1 MPPDPAL
8 ISETRAWFK
17 RAAEDLRAADHALR
31 ADPPLL
37 EDLLFHCQQAA
48 EKALKGFLVW
58 HSKPFRKTHSL
69 EEIGEA
75 CLAIDSSLK
84 ATIDP
89 VVPLT
94 QYAWEFRYP
103 GDPEEPTIEEADEA
117 LALARKTFEAVS
129 ARLPREILE

>member
-1 MPPDPAL
+1 MAPDLAL
-8 ISETRAWFK
+8 ISETRAWFR

-75 CLAIDSSLK
+75 CLAIDPSLR
-84 ATIDP
+84 AIIDP

-103 GDPEEPTIEEADEA
+103 GDPEEPTVQEADEA
-117 LALARKTFEAVS
+117 LALARAAFEALS
-129 ARLPREILE
+129 SRMPQEIFK

>member
-1 MPPDPAL
+1 MLPDPAL
-8 ISETRAWFK
+8 VSETRAWFK
-17 RAAEDLRAADHALR
+17 RAADDLRAAYHALC

-58 HSKPFRKTHSL
+58 NSKPFRKTHSL
-69 EEIGEA
+69 EELGEA
-75 CLAIDSSLK
+75 CLAIDTSLK
-84 ATIDP
+84 ATIDA

-103 GDPEEPTIEEADEA
+103 GEPEEPTMEEADEA
-117 LALARKTFEAVS
+117 LALARDACKALS
-129 ARLPREILE
+129 SRLPPKILE